1 MAEPG
6 TLARPY
12 ARAAFAAALEDGA
25 LGGWSAMLTVL
36 AAAAGAPRVREAL
49 ADPTRPP
56 AAAAET
62 LTALCAEALDRKG
75 RNLVRLLAE
84 NRRLPL
90 LPHVAA
96 QFERLRADRE
106 GTAEV
111 EVSAAFEIGPEAAA
125 ALARALAARLGREVR
140 LETRVDRS
148 LIGGAVVRAGDT
160 VIDGSVRGRLARL
173 GRSMNIQTED
183 ESGKPTW
190 NN

>member
-12 ARAAFAAALEDGA
+12 ARAAFAAAVEDDA
-25 LGGWSAMLTVL
+25 LGGWSAMLAVL
-36 AAAAGAPRVREAL
+36 AAVAGEPRVRAAV
-49 ADPTRPP
+49 ADPARPP
-56 AAAAET
+56 AAGAET

-90 LPHVAA
+90 LPWIAE
-96 QFERLRADRE
+96 QFERLRAERE

-125 ALARALAARLGREVR
+125 ALVRALKARLGREVR

-183 ESGKPTW
+183 GSGKPTW